1 MGCSFLTTAYHGHLL
16 PSSSWTSLLSPCK
29 AILESSWEHLMC
41 NLMINWCLRT
51 WCILVYSW
59 VMLEWIK
66 YQASWTNQMSLGFF
80 GYKRCLLHTSGYQ
93 TSWLSTEWILQFHLT
108 RWNFACPYHPSDNIN
123 ILNLLN
129 KNTVDIYIYI
139 IYNDYYCDFCITYIH
154 HTYRVALCSTF
165 VLFRKNVS
173 KKPSIPC
180 FLQPISSSW
189 RPIQSAKGK
198 ADGSKLQQGSA
209 CSWCRSPMFCLL
221 DSPCRFIL

>member
-1 MGCSFLTTAYHGHLL
+1 MVCSFLTTAYHGHLL

-51 WCILVYSW
+51 WCILLSNVGMDQVSGLLNQPNVFGIFLGTKDACSIHQAIRLPDLVPNESYSFISPGETSL
-59 VMLEWIK
+59 VHTI
-66 YQASWTNQMSLGFF
+66 QAITSISWTSWT
-80 GYKRCLLHTSGYQ
+80 KTLL
-93 TSWLSTEWILQFHLT
+93 
-108 RWNFACPYHPSDNIN
+108 
-123 ILNLLN
+123 
-129 KNTVDIYIYI
+129 IYIYNIMI
-139 IYNDYYCDFCITYIH
+139 IT
-154 HTYRVALCSTF
+154 VTF
-165 VLFRKNVS
+165 VSRTFIIHIELPCVQHLYCSERMYP
-173 KKPSIPC
+173 KKTSIPC

-221 DSPCRFIL
+221 DSPCRFIF

>member
-1 MGCSFLTTAYHGHLL
+1 
-16 PSSSWTSLLSPCK
+16 
-29 AILESSWEHLMC
+29 
-41 NLMINWCLRT
+41 
-51 WCILVYSW
+51 
-59 VMLEWIK
+59 MLEWIK

-80 GYKRCLLHTSGYQ
+80 GYKRCLFHTSGYQ

-129 KNTVDIYIYI
+129 KNTVDIYIYNIMI
-139 IYNDYYCDFCITYIH
+139 IT
-154 HTYRVALCSTF
+154 VTF
-165 VLFRKNVS
+165 VSRTFIIHIELPCVQHLYCSERMYP

-221 DSPCRFIL
+221 DSPCRFIF

>member
-1 MGCSFLTTAYHGHLL
+1 
-16 PSSSWTSLLSPCK
+16 
-29 AILESSWEHLMC
+29 MC

-51 WCILVYSW
+51 WCILLSNVGMDQVSGLLNQPNVFGIFWGTKNACSIHQAIRLPDLVPNESYSFISPGDTLL
-59 VMLEWIK
+59 VHTI
-66 YQASWTNQMSLGFF
+66 QAITSISWTSWP
-80 GYKRCLLHTSGYQ
+80 KTLL
-93 TSWLSTEWILQFHLT
+93 
-108 RWNFACPYHPSDNIN
+108 
-123 ILNLLN
+123 
-129 KNTVDIYIYI
+129 IYIYI
-139 IYNDYYCDFCITYIH
+139 KYNDYYCDFCIPYIH

-221 DSPCRFIL
+221 DSPCRFIF